1 MTISLPGSTY
11 HYCYQPRL
19 SRRSGTAIALVLAIH
34 LAIVWQA
41 TRPLLTAPEAD
52 HRVWTP
58 LLLPREIT
66 PVYLHQPVPAR
77 VDKRHAPDASA
88 SKQGGVHKPEQ
99 NSTQDVAQDTGADK
113 TAPTPASNA
122 SSGAASALPADDW
135 LLPAAPAK
143 PAASVDAG
151 KALPPGLLAQA
162 LKSAGAIDRQLRA
175 EHPQEFTAPVE
186 TSQSRLAK
194 GMAEAHAAVKP
205 GWLEPARIELFSAPN
220 DPRRIYKVTTAAGEY
235 CVYYADKGS
244 MSENL
249 SARSGHA
256 SFGEARVAPCPIRF

>member
-1 MTISLPGSTY
+1 MPGWF
-11 HYCYQPRL
+11 QPQF
-19 SRRSGTAIALVLAIH
+19 SRRSGSAIGLVLAIH

-41 TRPLLTAPEAD
+41 TRPPVTALEAD
-52 HRVWTP
+52 HRIWTP
-58 LLLPREIT
+58 LLLPREVA
-66 PVYLHQPVPAR
+66 PVYLHQPAPPR
-77 VDKRHAPDASA
+77 VDKRPVPDEDSG
-88 SKQGGVHKPEQ
+88 KQDRMHKPVKKDTQ
-99 NSTQDVAQDTGADK
+99 NSAENSAQNTAAGK

-122 SSGAASALPADDW
+122 SAVPAGALPADEW

-143 PAASVDAG
+143 PASRADAG

-205 GWLEPARIELFSAPN
+205 GWFEPARMELFSAPN
-220 DPRRIYKVTTAAGEY
+220 DPKRIYKVTTAAGEY

-249 SARSGHA
+249 SARAGHA

>member
-1 MTISLPGSTY
+1 MPGWF
-11 HYCYQPRL
+11 QPQF
-19 SRRSGTAIALVLAIH
+19 SRRSGSAIGLVLTIH
-34 LAIVWQA
+34 LAIVWQV
-41 TRPLLTAPEAD
+41 TRPPVTALETD

-58 LLLPREIT
+58 LLLPKEVA
-66 PVYLHQPVPAR
+66 PVYLHQPAPSR
-77 VDKRHAPDASA
+77 VDKRPVPKGESG
-88 SKQGGVHKPEQ
+88 KQDRVPKPVQ
-99 NSTQDVAQDTGADK
+99 NSRQNSAQATGAGK

-122 SSGAASALPADDW
+122 SAVSAGALPADDW

-143 PAASVDAG
+143 PASSADAG

-194 GMAEAHAAVKP
+194 GMAEARAAVKP
-205 GWLEPARIELFSAPN
+205 GWFEPARMELFSAPN
-220 DPRRIYKVTTAAGEY
+220 DPKRIYKVITAAGEY